1 MPGEV
6 FDELEQVLHY
16 AARLQGL
23 SLLRTG
29 DTFALVDYKITG
41 ATLDEIGAFLTADRS
56 PAIEN
61 GCIAERR
68 RADLRAMLKAERSLI
83 VEFEKEKHTARERI
97 SNHDPTEAVLAEI
110 RRRIA
115 EIQEGPTA
123 GRETDLLKAWK

>member
-29 DTFALVDYKITG
+29 DRFALVDYKITG

-68 RADLRAMLKAERSLI
+68 RADLRAMLKAERALL
-83 VEFEKEKHTARERI
+83 VEFEEKKRTAGDRN
-97 SNHDPTEAVLAEI
+97 SQPEATAAALAEI
-110 RRRIA
+110 RRRIT
-115 EIQEGPTA
+115 EIQEANKPEASSVT
-123 GRETDLLKAWK
+123 RQTQ

>member
-61 GCIAERR
+61 GGIAECR

-83 VEFEKEKHTARERI
+83 VEFEKEKHTARKRI

-115 EIQEGPTA
+115 EIQEGP
-123 GRETDLLKAWK
+123 RTDASGVARQPQ